1 MTSGL
6 CCHCEAKPK
15 QSNFLNNSKYTWLG
29 GRGEAE
35 NEKCPVD
42 ILDAIHPC
50 IAPFGQLSLPKSVPD
65 RFFPLTNSTGSN
77 LGGEAA
83 RRANTM
89 DGMSQR
95 LEQRMFKAGPLAKP
109 GWLSLGLR
117 L

>member
-42 ILDAIHPC
+42 I
-50 IAPFGQLSLPKSVPD
+50 
-65 RFFPLTNSTGSN
+65 FPA
-77 LGGEAA
+77 E
-83 RRANTM
+83 
-89 DGMSQR
+89 R